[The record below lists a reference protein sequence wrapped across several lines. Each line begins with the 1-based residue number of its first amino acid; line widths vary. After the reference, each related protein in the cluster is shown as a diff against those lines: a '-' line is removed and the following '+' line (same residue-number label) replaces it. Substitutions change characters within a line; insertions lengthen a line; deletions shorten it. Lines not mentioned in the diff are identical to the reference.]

1 MVTPSPSVL
10 TMYTALDATMVD
22 ALDDAFRVR
31 QSNLSTRVDTDE
43 FELDW
48 RQYSAMACDPS
59 LRSLTSTVLAEGG
72 NDGDM

>member
-1 MVTPSPSVL
+1 
-10 TMYTALDATMVD
+10 MVD

-31 QSNLSTRVDTDE
+31 QYNLSTRVGTDE
-43 FELDW
+43 SELDW